1 MSLRSLRSVRSM
13 RFARSFA
20 LGCLA
25 ATGCLHAQQSP
36 AGSAAGPWTN
46 LLDGS
51 AAAWRGYRATTLPA
65 GWTFDAATGVLAD
78 ATPGGGDIITRVQYG
93 DFELELDWRIS
104 SKGNSGVFFRAG
116 EGTEDIYE
124 NAPEMQILDNGGH
137 PDGRNP
143 LTSAGSNFA
152 LIAPSADVTRPV
164 GEWNRARLV
173 VTGSHVEHWLNG
185 TKLLEYELW
194 SPEWKALVGA
204 SKFRQWPTYGL
215 ATRGHIGLQDH
226 GNVVA
231 FRNIR
236 IREIS
241 R

>member
-1 MSLRSLRSVRSM
+1 MNLWIAVTCLTVG
-13 RFARSFA
+13 
-20 LGCLA
+20 GCA
-25 ATGCLHAQQSP
+25 HAQRSP
-36 AGSAAGPWTN
+36 AGATPGPWTD

-51 AAAWRGYRATTLPA
+51 ANAWRGYGATTLPA

-78 ATPGGGDIITRVQYG
+78 ATPGGGDIVTRAGYG

-104 SKGNSGVFFRAG
+104 PKGNSGVFFRAG
-116 EGTEDIYE
+116 EGTKDIYE

-143 LTSAGSNFA
+143 ITSAGSNFA
-152 LIAPSADVTRPV
+152 LIAPSADVTKPV

-173 VTGSHVEHWLNG
+173 VIGPHVEHWLNG

-194 SPEWKALVGA
+194 SPEWTALVAA
-204 SKFRQWPTYGL
+204 SKFRQWPTYG
-215 ATRGHIGLQDH
+215 AARRGRIGLQDH

-236 IREIS
+236 IRELS

>member
-1 MSLRSLRSVRSM
+1 MFLRATRPDRWIAIACLT
-13 RFARSFA
+13 
-20 LGCLA
+20 LA
-25 ATGCLHAQQSP
+25 ACAHAQQLP
-36 AGSAAGPWTN
+36 GGAQAGAWTN

-51 AAAWRGYRATTLPA
+51 SSAWRGYKATSLPA
-65 GWTFDAATGVLAD
+65 GWTFDAATGVLAN
-78 ATPGGGDIITRVQYG
+78 ATPGGGDIISREEYG
-93 DFELELDWRIS
+93 DFELELEWRIS
-104 SKGNSGVFFRAG
+104 ARGNSGVFFRAG

-143 LTSAGSNFA
+143 ITSAGSNFA

-164 GEWNRARLV
+164 GEWNRARLIV
-173 VTGSHVEHWLNG
+173 VGSHVEHWLNG

-194 SPEWKALVGA
+194 SPAWKASVAGA
-204 SKFRQWPTYGL
+204 KFKQWPTYGL

-236 IREIS
+236 IRELT